1 MPDVFDLYFA
11 RMGQSNPA
19 DPQQQIAAPGLPGQ
33 QRSIDMGAAFAALR
47 SAKLALYESSEKA
60 ISTKAAL
67 DKKKSELLASDTIQG
82 KNAETREAKLAQECW
97 PEMATLEAAEA
108 EKRKAAHEADQ
119 AALVVTELQ
128 WLIRNDEATAALVRE
143 RII

>member
-1 MPDVFDLYFA
+1 MIDPTDPTYPTTMSMP
-11 RMGQSNPA
+11 
-19 DPQQQIAAPGLPGQ
+19 PGYYQNDANKCSSLR
-33 QRSIDMGAAFAALR
+33 RSPLMILSSFAALR
-47 SAKLALYESSEKA
+47 AAKLALYQASEKA
-60 ISTKAAL
+60 ISAKAAL

-119 AALVVTELQ
+119 AGLVVSEIQ

-143 RII
+143 RIL

>member
-1 MPDVFDLYFA
+1 M
-11 RMGQSNPA
+11 NPA
-19 DPQQQIAAPGLPGQ
+19 GQLCKASLQIK
-33 QRSIDMGAAFAALR
+33 DAFAALR
-47 SAKLALYESSEKA
+47 AAKLALYEASEKA
-60 ISTKAAL
+60 ISAKAAL

-97 PEMATLEAAEA
+97 PEMAALEVAEA

-119 AALVVTELQ
+119 AGLVVSEIQ

>member
-1 MPDVFDLYFA
+1 MSPIPKDGCRSKRKKYQNKIIANLVLLTSKVRQNQYFRCKA
-11 RMGQSNPA
+11 
-19 DPQQQIAAPGLPGQ
+19 
-33 QRSIDMGAAFAALR
+33 
-47 SAKLALYESSEKA
+47 ESSEKA
-60 ISTKAAL
+60 ISAKSAL
-67 DKKKSELLASDTIQG
+67 DKKRSELLASDTIQG

-119 AALVVTELQ
+119 AGLVVSEIQ

>member
-1 MPDVFDLYFA
+1 MEHGAVAVNAFEAYMDAIGSP
-11 RMGQSNPA
+11 M
-19 DPQQQIAAPGLPGQ
+19 PGQ
-33 QRSIDMGAAFAALR
+33 TRASNLMVAFAALR
-47 SAKLALYESSEKA
+47 AAKLALYESSEKA
-60 ISTKAAL
+60 ISAKAAL
-67 DKKKSELLASDTIQG
+67 DKKKSELLAGNAITG
-82 KNAETREAKLAQECW
+82 KNAEIRDAQLAQECW

-119 AALVVTELQ
+119 AGLVVTEIQ

>member
-1 MPDVFDLYFA
+1 MNTFDAYMEA
-11 RMGQSNPA
+11 VGSPM
-19 DPQQQIAAPGLPGQ
+19 PGQ
-33 QRSIDMGAAFAALR
+33 KRASNLMVAFAALR
-47 SAKLALYESSEKA
+47 AAKLALYEASEKA
-60 ISTKAAL
+60 ISAKAAL

-97 PEMATLEAAEA
+97 LEMAALEVAEA

-119 AALVVTELQ
+119 AGLVVFEIQ
-128 WLIRNDEATAALVRE
+128 WLIRNDEATAALGRE

>member
-1 MPDVFDLYFA
+1 MTPA
-11 RMGQSNPA
+11 GQLCKASL
-19 DPQQQIAAPGLPGQ
+19 QIK
-33 QRSIDMGAAFAALR
+33 DAFAALR
-47 SAKLALYESSEKA
+47 VAKLALYQASEKA
-60 ISTKAAL
+60 ISAKAAL

-119 AALVVTELQ
+119 AALAVSEIQ

-143 RII
+143 RIL

>member
-1 MPDVFDLYFA
+1 MSPDHHDIRLGRAEKIVSVFT
-11 RMGQSNPA
+11 
-19 DPQQQIAAPGLPGQ
+19 
-33 QRSIDMGAAFAALR
+33 ALR
-47 SAKLALYESSEKA
+47 AAKLALYQASEKA
-60 ISTKAAL
+60 ISAKAAL

-97 PEMATLEAAEA
+97 LEMAALEVAEA

-119 AALVVTELQ
+119 AGLVVSEIQ

-143 RII
+143 RIL

>member
-1 MPDVFDLYFA
+1 MSPDHHDIRLRRAEKIVSVFT
-11 RMGQSNPA
+11 
-19 DPQQQIAAPGLPGQ
+19 
-33 QRSIDMGAAFAALR
+33 ALR
-47 SAKLALYESSEKA
+47 AAKLVLYESSEKA
-60 ISTKAAL
+60 IAAKATL

-119 AALVVTELQ
+119 AALVVSEIQ